1 VVLMGTMPSI
11 EFREGEVLA
20 NSIVSDRPGSKLL
33 RIKARDKEH
42 AAEYSPGHVLA
53 LRIPGV
59 EEEHVEGKHGD
70 GCTAPYTITSC
81 NRAKGTMSV
90 LYRVIEGG
98 RMSQRLDKISRGGA
112 VLFGGRFK
120 DAIGDA
126 VAEEAS
132 HVICISTGV
141 GLGPVVGFAQEELV
155 ATNRQITL
163 YGGFRDVRDICLQ
176 DEVERLAEEHNAKFA
191 FLPCISS
198 LRDER
203 YPFPDGFTGLRGRVS
218 EIVPQ
223 ILDPEEL
230 LSGNTHVH
238 LVGNG
243 GMVNLLRQ
251 ALLELGMQG
260 THVTHEIYFNHK
272 EQPDPTE
279 LSRIVDTLKMPP
291 VRMVEWSGAET

>member
-1 VVLMGTMPSI
+1 MRWLVPAALLQLLYQCAAFTAQLHCYPAGRWSIACGHGGRTSARGGASRRRCHSVVLMGTMPSI

-141 GLGPVVGFAQEELV
+141 GLGELFH
-155 ATNRQITL
+155 
-163 YGGFRDVRDICLQ
+163 G
-176 DEVERLAEEHNAKFA
+176 
-191 FLPCISS
+191 
-198 LRDER
+198 
-203 YPFPDGFTGLRGRVS
+203 
-218 EIVPQ
+218 
-223 ILDPEEL
+223 
-230 LSGNTHVH
+230 
-238 LVGNG
+238 
-243 GMVNLLRQ
+243 
-251 ALLELGMQG
+251 
-260 THVTHEIYFNHK
+260 
-272 EQPDPTE
+272 
-279 LSRIVDTLKMPP
+279 
-291 VRMVEWSGAET
+291 